1 MVTNLSGWLRTL
13 SSATGFALAGPGG
26 ALVGHLAGGLLAT
39 LLPGTSGFMGEVIS
53 RFSTKAIEL
62 SGTALAERLTS
73 KEKQRINHDLQ
84 AAFRDAFTQ
93 ALYDLGGV
101 RCFPAHWAP
110 KKRDVPSGAV
120 YPSTPQGDLLWR
132 GGNPLAEQV
141 CDCLQKMERAVVEG
155 RLLPL
160 DPPRDQPA
168 AGVQRYLEAE
178 TFESL
183 NTAFFDDVLSP
194 YLAAFSSLIREI
206 PDFEAHLRRN
216 LLDRTLVHLGE
227 LLKARTPAWR
237 AYNRMILET
246 LRSEVRQVESGQS
259 EIADRLDTLL
269 DRSNPARME
278 QLATGMADLLS
289 ATGQL
294 EKQVD
299 EGFDSMLARLAQQ
312 HQELLARF
320 NVLIATS
327 GRIESKVDRVLRM
340 LEDGRYVIEGT
351 PSVSIDAPPAPGE
364 PPFKGLQFFDEP
376 DADLF
381 FGRELLTAKL
391 VARIG
396 EILSLPPA
404 EADQVGLQF
413 LAVVGASGSGKS
425 SLVRAG
431 LIPAIKKGRPLGDGT
446 LPPPDS
452 PRWPIYLITP
462 TAHPLQ
468 ALAASL
474 ASITNPPSAA
484 NLAENFAADPQF
496 LGLHARQILSQW
508 RATGGDRLLLVVDQ
522 FEELFTLCRS
532 AAERKAFVDNLLAA
546 AEADG
551 PLVLVITLRADFY
564 AHCAQFDDLRTALET
579 HQAYI
584 GPMSEAE
591 LRSAIQ
597 GPAQSGGL
605 DGIRWEFERGLVDLF
620 VRDVG
625 DEPGALPLLSHAL
638 LETWKHRRGHTMT
651 LESYAESGGVRGAI
665 AKTAETVYFQ
675 RLTPDQRLLA
685 RKIFLSLTEPGEET
699 GQGLPAP
706 DTRRRVRLADLIP
719 DPKEQPAANAATQ
732 AVLQV
737 LADARLVTIGE
748 ETAEVAHE
756 ALIREW
762 PTLRRWLDED
772 RAGLRLHRQLSDAA
786 REWAS
791 LRQETAV
798 LYRGS
803 RLTQAIEYAEAHPD
817 QISSLERNFLN
828 TSKLLADRL
837 AAEKDAARQR
847 ELQAAQQ
854 LAQEAEARR
863 QAEAD
868 RARLAEQASNQLR
881 NRNRIITGVGAL
893 AALAAVFACLLAG
906 TSFYFGLQSN
916 KNASQ
921 AEANL
926 GTAQAANTQVVAEAN
941 TRATAEADAIRQEA
955 TAEAA
960 SAEAQLQSQISLARE
975 LAARSTGVL
984 ERDTDLGLLLA
995 IESVEVANSLDGTV
1009 VQEAQTALYHA
1020 LDTAKYQR
1028 VLRGHGNDA
1037 WLALFSPDGEQIL
1050 TSSEDGTAR
1059 LWDTEGRLITTFEI
1073 DPAKIV
1079 FANFSPDGSQI
1090 VTGSD
1095 DGIVRQWRL
1104 DGTLIRTL
1112 EGHTKTVYTAIYSP
1126 DGKLIV
1132 TAGADNTARLWRADG
1147 SFIKSLEGHSNEVT
1161 AAGFSPDGKKILT
1174 TSYDNTLRLYQSDG
1188 TFITALEGHTGWPI
1202 SFSFNPDSTRI
1213 VSAGWDGTARLWSAE
1228 GEPLAILEGH
1238 TRSVNSAVF
1247 SPDGGRILTASTDTT
1262 ARLWSADGEPIATL
1276 EGHTGPVNL
1285 AVFSPDGSRI
1295 LTASHDITLRLW
1307 TAEGTFITSLLG
1319 HLDFVNWGIF
1329 SPDGSRIVT
1338 ASDDDTVRL
1347 WRFDR
1352 LYRQVL
1358 IGHVTTVS
1366 SAEFSP
1372 DGATIVTGSADST
1385 ARFWHTDG
1393 TFIDSV
1399 EGKAGP
1405 VYSVD
1410 FSPDGRRVI
1419 LGCYNN
1425 VAQIFRTDGTL
1436 LKTLEGHQN
1445 WVSWASFSP
1454 DGSRIVTASWDGT
1467 ARLWRADGA
1476 FLTALEGHSDY
1487 VHMAKFSPDGT
1498 LIVTA
1503 SADATAKLWR
1513 EDGTLVTTL
1522 EGHQAPVLSAVFSPD
1537 GSLIL
1542 TASYDGTAR
1551 LWRADGTPLSTFK
1564 GQTAQLS
1571 SADFSPDG
1579 SMIVTTS
1586 LDGTAW
1592 LWKSDGT
1599 FISSLEGH
1607 RTWVNSGSF
1616 SPDGLRL
1623 ITTSWDGTARL
1634 WGVYGDVEAMLTEAR
1649 LRVGRELTDLECQ
1662 QYLHQEACSP

>member
-1 MVTNLSGWLRTL
+1 MATNLSGWMRTL

-26 ALVGHLAGGLLAT
+26 ALVGQLAGGLLAT
-39 LLPGTSGFMGEVIS
+39 ILPGTSGLIGDLIG
-53 RFSTKAIEL
+53 RLSTKAIEL

-93 ALYDLGGV
+93 ALYDLGGAP
-101 RCFPAHWAP
+101 CFPAHWAP
-110 KKRDVPSGAV
+110 KKRDVPSGVV
-120 YPSTPQGDLLWR
+120 YSTTPHGDLLWR
-132 GGNPLAEQV
+132 EGNPLAEQV
-141 CDCLQKMERAVVEG
+141 CDCLHKMEHAVVEG
-155 RLLPL
+155 KLLPL

-168 AGVQRYLEAE
+168 AGVQRYLETG
-178 TFESL
+178 TFETL
-183 NTAFFDDVLSP
+183 NAAFFDDVISP
-194 YLAAFSSLIREI
+194 FLAAFSSLTREL
-206 PDFEAHLRRN
+206 PEFEAHLRRN

-246 LRSEVRQVESGQS
+246 LRSEVRRVESGQS
-259 EIADRLDTLL
+259 DIADRLDTLL
-269 DRSNPARME
+269 DRSDPARME
-278 QLATGMADLLS
+278 QLAIGMADLLS

-299 EGFDSMLARLAQQ
+299 EGFDTMLARLVQQ
-312 HQELLARF
+312 HQEVLARF
-320 NVLIATS
+320 DVLIATS
-327 GRIESKVDRVLRM
+327 GRIEGKVDRVLRM

-351 PSVSIDAPPAPGE
+351 PSVSIDAPSAPGE

-396 EILSLPPA
+396 EMLSQPLA
-404 EADQVGLQF
+404 GEDQVESQF

-431 LIPAIKKGRPLGDGT
+431 LIPAIKKGEPLIDGT
-446 LPPPDS
+446 LPPPGS
-452 PRWPIYLITP
+452 PRWPVYLITP
-462 TAHPLQ
+462 TAHPLK

-496 LGLHARQILSQW
+496 LDMHARQILSQR

-532 AAERKAFVDNLLAA
+532 VAERKAFVKNLLTAA
-546 AEADG
+546 GADG

-564 AHCAQFDDLRTALET
+564 AHCAQFDDLRAALET

-597 GPAQSGGL
+597 EPAQRGGP

-665 AKTAETVYFQ
+665 SKTAETVYFQ
-675 RLTPDQRLLA
+675 RLTSDQRPLA
-685 RKIFLSLTEPGEET
+685 RKIFLSLTELGEET
-699 GQGLPAP
+699 DQGLPSP
-706 DTRRRVRLADLIP
+706 DTRRRVLLADLFP
-719 DPKEQPAANAATQ
+719 DPREQPAANAATQ
-732 AVLQV
+732 AVIQV

-748 ETAEVAHE
+748 GSAEVAHE

-803 RLTQAIEYAEAHPD
+803 RLTQALEYAEAHPD

-828 TSKLLADRL
+828 TSKMIVDRL
-837 AAEKDAARQR
+837 AAEKEAARQR
-847 ELQAAQQ
+847 ELQAARQ

-868 RARLAEQASNQLR
+868 RAKLAEQASNQLR

-893 AALAAVFACLLAG
+893 AALAAVIACIMAI
-906 TSFYFGLQSN
+906 TSGYFGLQSSR
-916 KNASQ
+916 NASQ

-941 TRATAEADAIRQEA
+941 TRATAEADAIQQEA

-995 IESVEVANSLDGTV
+995 IESVEVANSLEGIV

-1059 LWDTEGRLITTFEI
+1059 LWDTEGRLINTFEV

-1090 VTGSD
+1090 VTCSD
-1095 DGIVRQWRL
+1095 DGIVRLWRL

-1132 TAGADNTARLWRADG
+1132 TASADNTARLWRADG
-1147 SFIKSLEGHSNEVT
+1147 TFVKSLEGHTNEVT

-1174 TSYDNTLRLYQSDG
+1174 TSYDNTLRLYHSDG
-1188 TFITALEGHTGWPI
+1188 TFIAALEGHTGWPI

-1213 VSAGWDGTARLWSAE
+1213 VSASWDGTARLWSAE
-1228 GEPLAILEGH
+1228 GEPLAVLEGH

-1307 TAEGTFITSLLG
+1307 TADGTFITSLLG

-1329 SPDGSRIVT
+1329 SPDGSRIVS

-1347 WRFDR
+1347 WQFDR
-1352 LYRQVL
+1352 LYHQVL
-1358 IGHVTTVS
+1358 LGHATTVS

-1372 DGATIVTGSADST
+1372 DGKTIVTGSADST
-1385 ARFWHTDG
+1385 ARLWHADG
-1393 TFIDSV
+1393 TFIDAL

-1419 LGCYNN
+1419 IGCYDN

-1467 ARLWRADGA
+1467 ARLWRADGT

-1503 SADATAKLWR
+1503 SADATAKIWQ

-1522 EGHQAPVLSAVFSPD
+1522 EGHEAPVLSAVFSPD

-1551 LWRADGTPLSTFK
+1551 LWRTDGTPLSIFK
-1564 GQTAQLS
+1564 GQSAQLS

-1616 SPDGLRL
+1616 SPDGMRL